1 MKRYIILLVFIFTIT
16 TSCQTKPTGW
26 RQLNLSIT
34 PPASAGGA
42 IAWNTYSNSA
52 VYLGGF
58 LEETWLWENGSWR
71 QSHPT
76 NQPPPRAKF
85 MMAYNKSNNK
95 VVIFGGV
102 YDKTLYKDTWDGM
115 EIIGLN

>member
-1 MKRYIILLVFIFTIT
+1 MKRYIILLILIATFI
-16 TSCQTKPTGW
+16 TSCQAKPSGW
-26 RQLNLSIT
+26 RRLDLSIT

-42 IAWNTYSNSA
+42 ITWNTLSNSA

-71 QSHPT
+71 QSHPA

-85 MMAYNKSNNK
+85 MMAYNESDNK
-95 VVIFGGV
+95 VVILFV
-102 YDKTLYKDTWDGM
+102 
-115 EIIGLN
+115 IS